1 MRTERSAGSLIG
13 LAIASVM
20 AIAIAWRVV
29 VVNMAEHFGRAATDA
44 QDAMAALKWDARQA
58 EALYAEGHNDSETNP
73 PEARKRL
80 KAAILANPSDGR
92 SYAAL
97 ALIYEKEQNTAAA
110 DAAMATAG
118 AMAPRRVDVQQD
130 AAAYWMRRGDVRQ
143 AMEHWNVVLKFAP
156 EVWPKVFPSLLLV
169 AQDPRNHQAFAPLLK
184 EEILWWPQ
192 FFRYVASNAQR
203 LETVRALYSLQL
215 KGPNDATPEAL
226 KAYLE
231 RLQREGY
238 WTESYFAWLNSL
250 PNDQTKSVGNI
261 FNGGFEEPLSN
272 LGFDWISTP
281 AGYILVETA
290 PTYGITGQRALH
302 VVFRGP
308 RQRFRH
314 FGQYLMLPAGE
325 FSLRGRARPESLE
338 TQGAVQWGVYCLD
351 GDEALGKSERFA
363 GTDQWRHFSFQFTVP
378 ADCPIQLLR
387 LEVAGRAW
395 LDYETKGGIW
405 FDDIAVDRLTRLD

>member
-1 MRTERSAGSLIG
+1 
-13 LAIASVM
+13 
-20 AIAIAWRVV
+20 VV
-29 VVNMAEHFGRAATDA
+29 WWPGFFAH
-44 QDAMAALKWDARQA
+44 
-58 EALYAEGHNDSETNP
+58 
-73 PEARKRL
+73 
-80 KAAILANPSDGR
+80 
-92 SYAAL
+92 
-97 ALIYEKEQNTAAA
+97 AAA
-110 DAAMATAG
+110 
-118 AMAPRRVDVQQD
+118 
-130 AAAYWMRRGDVRQ
+130 
-143 AMEHWNVVLKFAP
+143 
-156 EVWPKVFPSLLLV
+156 
-169 AQDPRNHQAFAPLLK
+169 
-184 EEILWWPQ
+184 
-192 FFRYVASNAQR
+192 NARR
-203 LETVRALYSLQL
+203 LETVRALFALQA
-215 KGPNDATPEAL
+215 KGPNAAIPDAL

-250 PNDQTKSVGNI
+250 PTEQTKSVGNI
-261 FNGGFEEPLSN
+261 FNGGFEEPISN

-378 ADCPIQLLR
+378 PDCPVQLLR

-395 LDYETKGGIW
+395 LDYETKGSIW